1 MKGDKI
7 IVQEDYRHVAKEI
20 VSLLLEKIQQKGA
33 RYIISV
39 AGESGSGKSVTGRA
53 LSDELQKHGIR
64 SVVLGQDD
72 YFVLPPKTNDQ
83 KRRMDPSWLGPHVE
97 VRLDVLDQNLKDALQ
112 GKCAIHKPLVDYYAD
127 TIGEEAIDLTGI
139 QVVIAE
145 GTYTSLLKHVDTRI
159 FINRTWLDTLDD
171 RHKRN
176 RGNEAG
182 DPFIEGVLAMEHKI
196 IAGHRHLADLLI
208 TKEFN
213 VVVME

>member
-7 IVQEDYRHVAKEI
+7 IVQDDYRQVAREI
-20 VSLLLEKIQQKGA
+20 VSLLIGKIQQKKN

-39 AGESGSGKSVTGRA
+39 AGESGSGKSVTGQA
-53 LSDELQKHGIR
+53 LFDELQKYGIR
-64 SVVLGQDD
+64 SVVLGLDD

-97 VRLDVLDQNLKDALQ
+97 VRLDVLDQNLQDALQ
-112 GKCAIHKPLVDYYAD
+112 GKREIRKPLVDYNAD
-127 TIGEEAIDLTGI
+127 SIGEEVIDLTGI

-159 FINRTWLDTLDD
+159 FITRTWLETLED
-171 RHKRN
+171 RQRRN

-182 DPFIEGVLAMEHKI
+182 DPFIEGVLAIEHMI
-196 IAGHRHLADLLI
+196 IAGHHYLADVLI
-208 TKEFN
+208 TRDFN
-213 VVVME
+213 VVLTD